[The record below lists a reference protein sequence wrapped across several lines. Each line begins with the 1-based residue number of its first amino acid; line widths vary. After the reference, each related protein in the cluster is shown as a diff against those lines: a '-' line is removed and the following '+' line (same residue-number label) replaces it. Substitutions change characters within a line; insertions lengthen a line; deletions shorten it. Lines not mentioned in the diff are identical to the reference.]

1 MTELTIVR
9 APIEHDEVRHSWPR
23 RMARVTW
30 IQHKTGLISI
40 AILFAV
46 FAIVLLVTGQ
56 AAHHSFGEYVAN
68 ACGSTTT
75 PHVAKCLAVHDTMAV
90 QYSSGSNFVQLASRA
105 VTLLAAIFLGVPLLS
120 RELESGSYRFAW
132 SQGIGRVRWALLKS
146 TLLGVSLMIL
156 TFALSIALQ
165 WYLAPFNGV
174 GFTNRWIPGEF
185 DITYLSLPLWA
196 GFAFFLSVLIGAIA
210 RKVIPAMASAM
221 AAVAVLVV
229 LAFAYLDKWVLSI
242 SALVYRIPVDQGFAP
257 NTGTINSA
265 SSTGV
270 AGPRGAWMLNGW
282 ITTRSGAVLDKASRA
297 SLFILEYLSTPESL
311 LATSDWLLCWTS
323 RLSVDHRCCGR
334 VGRAP
339 SWSRK
344 LRAQRNLIRGRPTRK
359 KTDEGSARHITQS
372 LTPLTRNV
380 KRGCTE
386 PRMTIRA
393 APGCGSRSRASRLNE
408 KWQSSG
414 LRLLESHCDSH
425 RSWERFD
432 QGVGFR

>member
-9 APIEHDEVRHSWPR
+9 APIEQVGVRHSWPR

-30 IQHKTGLISI
+30 VQHKTGLISI
-40 AILFAV
+40 ALLFAV

-105 VTLLAAIFLGVPLLS
+105 ITVLAAIFLGVPLLS

-185 DITYLSLPLWA
+185 DITYLLLPIWA
-196 GFAFFLSVLIGAIA
+196 GLAFFVSVLIGAIA

-221 AAVAVLVV
+221 ATIAVLVV
-229 LAFAYLDKWVLSI
+229 LAFAYLDKWVLSMN
-242 SALVYRIPVDQGFAP
+242 ALVYRIPVDQGFAP

-270 AGPRGAWMLNGW
+270 AGPRGAWMLHGW
-282 ITTRSGAVLDKASRA
+282 ISTRSGTVLDKAQTFTLLTRA
-297 SLFILEYLSTPESL
+297 ETAVQGSKNHHAVNQWLAAHHYSFWNTYQPPSHYWPLQIGFSAGLLVCLLILVAATASVVHWVGHGSLVRNAISFLVDRPEGKRTKGQH
-311 LATSDWLLCWTS
+311 ATST
-323 RLSVDHRCCGR
+323 
-334 VGRAP
+334 
-339 SWSRK
+339 
-344 LRAQRNLIRGRPTRK
+344 N
-359 KTDEGSARHITQS
+359 
-372 LTPLTRNV
+372 
-380 KRGCTE
+380 
-386 PRMTIRA
+386 
-393 APGCGSRSRASRLNE
+393 RSP
-408 KWQSSG
+408 
-414 LRLLESHCDSH
+414 H
-425 RSWERFD
+425 
-432 QGVGFR
+432 